1 MENLELL
8 PYIFGGI
15 SIAASIVAGIL
26 TYIAAKKDDI
36 NVKVENVDDDTL
48 NLLSSMRNLSDL

>member
-1 MENLELL
+1 MLI

-15 SIAASIVAGIL
+15 SIAAFAVAGIL
-26 TYIAAKKDDI
+26 TYIAAKKDDV
-36 NVKVENVDDDTL
+36 NVKIENVDDATL

>member
-1 MENLELL
+1 MPN

-15 SIAASIVAGIL
+15 SIAASAVAGIL
-26 TYIAAKKDDI
+26 TYIAAKKGDI